1 MMGLNVVSIKKKRK
15 MNEINKSNNKKK
27 IPIIFL
33 HWHFVNLNLTLKMGL
48 HIKGRSEDRIFRQE
62 GKT

>member
-1 MMGLNVVSIKKKRK
+1 MLFQLKKKRK
-15 MNEINKSNNKKK
+15 MNEINKSNKKK

>member
-1 MMGLNVVSIKKKRK
+1 